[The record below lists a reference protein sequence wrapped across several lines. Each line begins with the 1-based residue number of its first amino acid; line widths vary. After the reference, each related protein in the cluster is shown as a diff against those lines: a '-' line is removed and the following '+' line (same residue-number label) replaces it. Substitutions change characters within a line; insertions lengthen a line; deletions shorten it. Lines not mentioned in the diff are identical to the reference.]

1 MHNLYLI
8 ICNLLAG
15 IHQSKIPCNGKTET
29 ELNIRLNNHQKD
41 VWKPDATPESL
52 HFSGK
57 SYNFNTHAKFILIG
71 QIFHIDIDKKNKERI
86 KKR

>member
-1 MHNLYLI
+1 MLESTK
-8 ICNLLAG
+8 C
-15 IHQSKIPCNGKTET
+15 KIPCNGKTET

-41 VWKPDATPESL
+41 VWKPDATPEGL

-86 KKR
+86 KKTLTSKGINQELN

>member
-15 IHQSKIPCNGKTET
+15 IH
-29 ELNIRLNNHQKD
+29 HQKD

-71 QIFHIDIDKKNKERI
+71 QIFHIEIDKKNKERI